1 MMRRIEI
8 VPVGGADLGLVEA
21 LGHELDRR
29 LGTVSAPGAP
39 LPLDPGWWDGERG
52 RYLSGPIVDALL
64 ERADRS
70 GQDPGQH
77 WWLGV
82 AEAQLCAPGFDVVF
96 GEATVSGPCAV
107 VGLGSLRAPS
117 ADGVGLLWSRLVTSA
132 VHELGHLAG
141 AEHCGD
147 PGCVMYPSRDLTD
160 TDRKGESFCNSC
172 MAQFSA
178 Q

>member
-1 MMRRIEI
+1 MRRIEI
-8 VPVGGADLGLVEA
+8 VPVGEADAGLLEA

-29 LGTVSAPGAP
+29 LGTVSAPGER
-39 LPLDPGWWDGERG
+39 LPLSPEWWDGERG

-70 GQDPGQH
+70 GRDLAGH

-82 AEAQLCAPGFDVVF
+82 AEAQLCAPEFDVVF
-96 GEATVSGPCAV
+96 GEATVAGPCAV

-117 ADGVGLLWSRLVTSA
+117 SEGVPLLWQRLVTSA

-141 AEHCGD
+141 AEHCAD
-147 PGCVMYPSRDLTD
+147 PGCVMYPSRDLAD
-160 TDRKGESFCNSC
+160 TDRKGESFCNTC

>member
-1 MMRRIEI
+1 MRRIEI
-8 VPVGGADLGLVEA
+8 VPVGEADAGLLEA

-29 LGTVSAPGAP
+29 LGTVSATGER

-70 GQDPGQH
+70 GRDLGAH

-82 AEAQLCAPGFDVVF
+82 AEAQLCAPEFDVVF
-96 GEATVSGPCAV
+96 GEATVAGPCAV

-117 ADGVGLLWSRLVTSA
+117 PEGVPLLWPRLVTSA

-147 PGCVMYPSRDLTD
+147 PGCVMYPSRDLAD
-160 TDRKGESFCNSC
+160 TDRKGESFCNTC